1 MHCHRNTKRCEGVRS
16 ILSVLAIILA
26 SILLSCP
33 QADAASPKTQRLH
46 ATAVAAGG
54 WVILRD
60 DGTVVSF
67 RDANNLDQPVV
78 VKGLHDIIAISG
90 ANPGWAL
97 RKDGRVFSWEY
108 RCTVAERPICDIE
121 PAVEIAGIRD
131 AISISRVAS
140 YGLILL
146 RDGSVWGLG
155 EDLDGQITGVRSV
168 GSNEHRTFIKPIK
181 VSLPEPVVH
190 FTAGLFHSVA
200 VDRKG
205 QVWSWGGANH
215 RSVTGAGELVQN
227 ADGSSFTRIANVPSA
242 VAVWASLQ
250 TYMSDINGGVWSWGE
265 VNLTAKNGRARF
277 GSQNPSLLPGLKDIR
292 KASISSFY
300 AVFLDSKGRISII
313 GVAPGSTLYPMGDEK
328 NGSYVH
334 EPTQMPGFD
343 GALDVT
349 GGLDGLAVVN
359 EAGEALHFG
368 INPRRTSPYERISIG
383 D

>member
-1 MHCHRNTKRCEGVRS
+1 
-16 ILSVLAIILA
+16 
-26 SILLSCP
+26 
-33 QADAASPKTQRLH
+33 
-46 ATAVAAGG
+46 
-54 WVILRD
+54 
-60 DGTVVSF
+60 
-67 RDANNLDQPVV
+67 
-78 VKGLHDIIAISG
+78 
-90 ANPGWAL
+90 
-97 RKDGRVFSWEY
+97 
-108 RCTVAERPICDIE
+108 
-121 PAVEIAGIRD
+121 
-131 AISISRVAS
+131 
-140 YGLILL
+140 
-146 RDGSVWGLG
+146 
-155 EDLDGQITGVRSV
+155 
-168 GSNEHRTFIKPIK
+168 
-181 VSLPEPVVH
+181 
-190 FTAGLFHSVA
+190 
-200 VDRKG
+200 
-205 QVWSWGGANH
+205 
-215 RSVTGAGELVQN
+215 
-227 ADGSSFTRIANVPSA
+227 
-242 VAVWASLQ
+242 
-250 TYMSDINGGVWSWGE
+250 MSDINGGVWSWGE